1 MGKSINAKDLFDFHA
16 VQYENKFM
24 DVSDYS
30 LSLHALLALISES
43 NSRLLELGCG
53 PGNIT
58 KFLHELQPKLQI
70 LGIDIAPNMIELAAK
85 NNPRAAFQIMDCKD
99 ILKLHRKF
107 DVIIGGFCMPY
118 LNEIE
123 CEELIRNSSRMLE
136 IDGIIYL
143 STMEEDK
150 NHSTG
155 FQSSPNSDH
164 TILINYHNPEFL
176 EKVLEDSGF
185 KIEHFYRQEN
195 IDQNGLLGIDLIFI
209 ARYMGGN

>member
-1 MGKSINAKDLFDFHA
+1 MDKSINAKDLFDHHA
-16 VQYENKFM
+16 VQYEDKFM

-43 NSRLLELGCG
+43 TAKLLELGCG

-58 KFLHELQPKLQI
+58 KFLLELQPNLQI
-70 LGIDIAPNMIELAAK
+70 LGIDIAPNMVELALK
-85 NNPRAAFQIMDCKD
+85 NNPSAAFQIMDCKD
-99 ILKLHRKF
+99 ILKLQRKF
-107 DVIIGGFCMPY
+107 DVIVGGFCLPY

-123 CEELIRNSSRMLE
+123 CEELIRNSSRLLE
-136 IDGIIYL
+136 MGGIIYL
-143 STMEEDK
+143 STMESNE

-155 FQSSPNSDH
+155 FQSSPNSDS
-164 TILINYHNPEFL
+164 TVMINYHEQVFL

-195 IDQNGLLGIDLIFI
+195 IDQNGELGFDLIFI
-209 ARYMGGN
+209 ARYKGGN